1 MKGKRTITVTPEL
14 QETISSLSTDDL
26 EKLVDK
32 RYEIGASQEELN
44 FLETEF
50 AGRVSE
56 EDLSITEEDLSISE
70 GISVQEQLVNMYH
83 RYLDPELRQGMGAND
98 ILSNM
103 RAVIETAGG
112 KESIADEQLLF
123 AAKDIYAHRQNL
135 LRKLKAKPIP
145 ERGTI
150 HILYIPAHSS

>member
-1 MKGKRTITVTPEL
+1 MKIEKTITVTTEL
-14 QETISSLSTDDL
+14 QKTISILFTDDL
-26 EKLVDK
+26 EKLIDK

-56 EDLSITEEDLSISE
+56 EDLSITEEELNISE

-83 RYLDPELRQGMGAND
+83 RYLYPELQQGMGAND
-98 ILSNM
+98 ILSNI

-112 KESIADEQLLF
+112 KKSIADKQLLF

-135 LRKLKAKPIP
+135 LRKLKAKPISNWEY
-145 ERGTI
+145 ERKGGKPCQI
-150 HILYIPAHSS
+150 

>member
-1 MKGKRTITVTPEL
+1 MKREKTITITPEL
-14 QETISSLSTDDL
+14 QKTISILSTDDL
-26 EKLVDK
+26 EKLIDK

-56 EDLSITEEDLSISE
+56 EDLDITEEELGISE

-83 RYLDPELRQGMGAND
+83 RYLHPELRQGMGVND

-112 KESIADEQLLF
+112 KKSIADKQLLF

-135 LRKLKAKPIP
+135 LKKLNYRKVKKAIDNTT
-145 ERGTI
+145 EL
-150 HILYIPAHSS
+150 LYI